1 MCWNRWDARDSWQA
15 RDVEHRTRDV
25 ERPPRTDVRVS
36 DADRQATIDQLSRHT
51 GDGRLTLEEFETRV
65 DETWQATTHG
75 DLQHVLR
82 ELPVE
87 RAPRRRRQYPEAQL
101 RRAVAIVLIVV
112 GAALLLGPWS
122 LWWIIPVAW
131 FKLGAFGHHRH
142 GRYGERRELPP
153 RRDELTHA

>member
-1 MCWNRWDARDSWQA
+1 MCWSNHWNARETWQP
-15 RDVEHRTRDV
+15 REV
-25 ERPPRTDVRVS
+25 ERRPRADVRVS

-51 GDGRLTLEEFETRV
+51 GDGRLTLEEFEARV

-75 DLQHVLR
+75 ELQHVLR

-87 RAPRRRRQYPEAQL
+87 RVPPRLRHYPEAQL
-101 RRAVAIVLIVV
+101 RRVAAIVLLVI

-122 LWWIIPVAW
+122 LWWLIPLAW
-131 FKLGAFGHHRH
+131 FKFDAFGHHHH
-142 GRYGERRELPP
+142 GHHDAPRALPP